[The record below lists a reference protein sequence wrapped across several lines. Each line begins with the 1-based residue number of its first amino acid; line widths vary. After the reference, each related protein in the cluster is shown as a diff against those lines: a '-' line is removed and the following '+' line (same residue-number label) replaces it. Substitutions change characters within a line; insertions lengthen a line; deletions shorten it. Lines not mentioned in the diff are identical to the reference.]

1 VKARGLAVA
10 GLVLLAATAAAAK
23 PFPWGAHD
31 KPPSIA
37 GLTIGDTEQHAL
49 DVLGPPDDVTTGA
62 MGELLEY
69 PAKGLE
75 LTVAKNGI
83 VAIKLSTPEA
93 GAIGELR
100 VGDIARDVIVK
111 WGAPENGQGRL
122 AQYGTDDWMV
132 IVRLADKEA
141 KIVDMTLA
149 DKRARPV
156 PPPDS
161 GNLNVFKTQ

>member
-1 VKARGLAVA
+1 MKARGAIVA
-10 GLVLLAATAAAAK
+10 GLALLAATAVAAK
-23 PFPWGAHD
+23 PFPWGPKD

-37 GLTIGDTEQHAL
+37 GVTIGDTEQHAL
-49 DVLGPPDDVTTGA
+49 DVLGPPDESNTGA

-75 LTVAKNGI
+75 LTVAKNSV

-93 GAIGELR
+93 GAIGELK
-100 VGDIARDVIVK
+100 VGDIARDVILK

-122 AQYGTDDWMV
+122 AQYGTDTWMV

-141 KIVDMTLA
+141 KVVDMTLA

-156 PPPDS
+156 LPPDT